1 MAGRGSS
8 LRYNPLLLIM
18 KRKDVYKIMVVV
30 FGILFIIWG
39 LTQYSAYHGEN
50 NTSGYGSSVYATP
63 WQGATPGSICYV
75 HVKAD
80 KDVRVQ
86 IFSTADMR
94 TETKEVTHTSYS
106 SFPFGSGSVVVVP
119 VNESDYTVFN
129 SNYGIWVSVNES
141 NTTNTGK
148 GAVVVPITNF
158 TPTASTYIT
167 YETKQIP
174 VAEKTGKD
182 VTLMTV
188 TSKTTTFYVNVENP
202 DENSDESIKYTLD
215 MVVWAPNYLLILI
228 GIIFIL
234 SAFVYS
240 WIKSEPVIHK
250 IKKDYPVPK
259 IEKKIETPVPKTF
272 YIHRSK
278 LKSKQD
284 LIR

>member
-1 MAGRGSS
+1 
-8 LRYNPLLLIM
+8 M
-18 KRKDVYKIMVVV
+18 KRKDVYKILVVI
-30 FGILFIIWG
+30 FGILFIVWG
-39 LTQYSAYHGEN
+39 LVQYSAYHGEN
-50 NTSGYGSSVYATP
+50 NTSGYGGSVYSTP

-80 KDVRVQ
+80 KDIRVQ
-86 IFSTADMR
+86 IFSTADMK

-106 SFPFGSGSVVVVP
+106 SFPFGSGSVVFVP
-119 VNESDYTVFN
+119 VNESTVF
-129 SNYGIWVSVNES
+129 VPVNES
-141 NTTNTGK
+141 NYTAFDSVYGTW
-148 GAVVVPITNF
+148 VPITNSTSST
-158 TPTASTYIT
+158 TPSTYTT

-188 TSKTTTFYVNVENP
+188 TGKTTTFFVNVENP
-202 DENSDESIKYTLD
+202 NEDSDESVRYTLD

-228 GIIFIL
+228 GMFFIL

-240 WIKSEPVIHK
+240 WIKSEPVIPK
-250 IKKDYPVPK
+250 IKRYHPAHK
-259 IEKKIETPVPKTF
+259 IEKGVETPAPKTL
-272 YIHRSK
+272 YISRSK